1 MSTTPDEP
9 ESIYLELQGKTG
21 TYQDYDDIVGEAATK
36 VKVGENLYQKYTKRE
51 QTPSVSEDSVQ
62 EDLIKLRR
70 MQVFMCAA
78 LAMTLLIAAA
88 TLGFVIMMKWSG
100 NKDPNVSKSTVQGKS
115 QWTIYTLRLLEVCSR
130 ESRAIPENSVLSFK
144 LKLLVINATGF
155 FKLCTIYYGHK
166 NYL

>member
-36 VKVGENLYQKYTKRE
+36 VKVDDENLYQKYTKRE
-51 QTPSVSEDSVQ
+51 QTPSVSENAVQ
-62 EDLIKLRR
+62 EDLRKLRR

-100 NKDPNVSKSTVQGKS
+100 NKDSNASKSTVQGKS
-115 QWTIYTLRLLEVCSR
+115 Q
-130 ESRAIPENSVLSFK
+130 
-144 LKLLVINATGF
+144 
-155 FKLCTIYYGHK
+155 
-166 NYL
+166 

>member
-1 MSTTPDEP
+1 MLVTSQSQKQVLLTRLQLRYNTGTMSTTPDEP

-78 LAMTLLIAAA
+78 LATTLLIAAA
-88 TLGFVIMMKWSG
+88 TLGFVIMMNWSG
-100 NKDPNVSKSTVQGKS
+100 NEDSNTSKSTVQGKS
-115 QWTIYTLRLLEVCSR
+115 Q
-130 ESRAIPENSVLSFK
+130 
-144 LKLLVINATGF
+144 
-155 FKLCTIYYGHK
+155 
-166 NYL
+166 

>member
-1 MSTTPDEP
+1 MLVTGQSQKQVLLTHLQLRYNTGTMSTTPDEP

-36 VKVGENLYQKYTKRE
+36 EKVDENLYQKYIKRE
-51 QTPSVSEDSVQ
+51 QTPSVSENAVQ

-78 LAMTLLIAAA
+78 LAMTLLIAAV

-100 NKDPNVSKSTVQGKS
+100 NEDSNTSKSTVQGKS
-115 QWTIYTLRLLEVCSR
+115 QWTIYTLSLLEIYR
-130 ESRAIPENSVLSFK
+130 KSRALHELS
-144 LKLLVINATGF
+144 LKTV
-155 FKLCTIYYGHK
+155 Y
-166 NYL
+166 

>member
-36 VKVGENLYQKYTKRE
+36 VKVGENLYQKYIKRE
-51 QTPSVSEDSVQ
+51 QTQSVSENTVQ
-62 EDLIKLRR
+62 EDLRKLRR

-88 TLGFVIMMKWSG
+88 TLGFVIIMKWSG
-100 NKDPNVSKSTVQGKS
+100 NKDS
-115 QWTIYTLRLLEVCSR
+115 
-130 ESRAIPENSVLSFK
+130 
-144 LKLLVINATGF
+144 LKCIKKHGAR
-155 FKLCTIYYGHK
+155 
-166 NYL
+166 

>member
-1 MSTTPDEP
+1 MLVTSQSQKQVLLTRLQLRYNTGTMSTTPDEP

-36 VKVGENLYQKYTKRE
+36 VKVGENLYQKYIKRE
-51 QTPSVSEDSVQ
+51 QTQSVFENTVQ
-62 EDLIKLRR
+62 EDLRKLRR

-100 NKDPNVSKSTVQGKS
+100 NKDLNASKSTVQGKS
-115 QWTIYTLRLLEVCSR
+115 Q
-130 ESRAIPENSVLSFK
+130 
-144 LKLLVINATGF
+144 
-155 FKLCTIYYGHK
+155 
-166 NYL
+166 

>member
-36 VKVGENLYQKYTKRE
+36 VNVGENLYQKYIKRE
-51 QTPSVSEDSVQ
+51 QTPSVSENAVQ

-78 LAMTLLIAAA
+78 LAMTLLIAAV

-100 NKDPNVSKSTVQGKS
+100 NEDSNTSKSTVQGKS
-115 QWTIYTLRLLEVCSR
+115 QWTIYTLSLLEIYR
-130 ESRAIPENSVLSFK
+130 KSRALHELS
-144 LKLLVINATGF
+144 LKTV
-155 FKLCTIYYGHK
+155 Y
-166 NYL
+166 

>member
-1 MSTTPDEP
+1 MLVTSQSQKQVLLTHLQLRYNTGTMSTTPDEP

-36 VKVGENLYQKYTKRE
+36 VNVGENLYQKYIKRE
-51 QTPSVSEDSVQ
+51 QTPSVSENAVQ

-78 LAMTLLIAAA
+78 LAMTLLIAAV

-100 NKDPNVSKSTVQGKS
+100 NEDSNTSKSTVQGKS
-115 QWTIYTLRLLEVCSR
+115 QWTIYTLSLLEIYR
-130 ESRAIPENSVLSFK
+130 KSRALHELF
-144 LKLLVINATGF
+144 LKTV
-155 FKLCTIYYGHK
+155 Y
-166 NYL
+166 

>member
-1 MSTTPDEP
+1 MLVTSQSQKQVLLTHLQLRYNTGTMSTTPDEP

-36 VKVGENLYQKYTKRE
+36 VKVGENLYQKYIKRE
-51 QTPSVSEDSVQ
+51 QTPSVSENAVQ

-100 NKDPNVSKSTVQGKS
+100 HEDSNTSKSTVQGKS
-115 QWTIYTLRLLEVCSR
+115 QWTIYTLNLLEIYR
-130 ESRAIPENSVLSFK
+130 KSRALHELS
-144 LKLLVINATGF
+144 LKIV
-155 FKLCTIYYGHK
+155 Y
-166 NYL
+166 